1 MVEGRQ
7 QPREGRIGGHHSRGL
22 RGADDRP
29 GRWLTHFVTPNR
41 RPGPSPPFT
50 FGDQLMINGNDPV
63 P

>member
-22 RGADDRP
+22 RGADDRL

-41 RPGPSPPFT
+41 RPGA
-50 FGDQLMINGNDPV
+50 LAAIHV
-63 P
+63 R